1 MNGFLF
7 NQNET
12 IRLIGKQSVIM
23 ATDPVNEQI
32 NDIIAAYADTED
44 NENCKYIFSLVKKG
58 LMSTLIRN
66 IYILGVIH
74 GKQAERAKRKPL
86 TNHRD

>member
-1 MNGFLF
+1 MKSFKY

-12 IRLIGKQSVIM
+12 IRLIGKQPVIM

-32 NDIIAAYADTED
+32 NDIIAAYADTES
-44 NENCKYIFSLVKKG
+44 NENCKYIFSLMEKG

-66 IYILGVIH
+66 IYTLGVIH
-74 GKQAERAKRKPL
+74 GKQAERVKKKPL
-86 TNHRD
+86 INHKD